1 MAWGKVKRLV
11 VKIGSAL
18 VIDDSGARG
27 AWLQALAE
35 DVQALRAGGTEV
47 ILVSSGAVA
56 LARRQFGR
64 ADTLKL
70 EEKQA
75 FAAIGQIQLMRLW
88 REAFGEQSVAQI
100 LLTAEDS
107 ENRRRYLNARS
118 TLRTLLDLGAVPIV
132 NENDTVATEEIRFG
146 DNDRLA
152 ARVAQMVEADALVL
166 LSDIDGLYSADP
178 RLDPAARHR
187 PEVARLT
194 PDILAMAGG
203 ARSASSN
210 GGMITKLQAAQIAVE
225 SGCRMAITLG
235 APLHPL
241 RALQQGA
248 KATWFLAGGTPASAR
263 KQWLSGTLHAA
274 GALVV
279 DAGAAKALA
288 AGKSLLP
295 AGVTRVEGSFGRGDA
310 VRIIDEAGALLA
322 KGLVAYD
329 SADAQRILGRKL
341 EEIAAIVGFQ
351 GRNVL
356 VHADD
361 MVRMASLDDAVRIAP
376 AAPLA

>member
-18 VIDDSGARG
+18 VVDAAGART
-27 AWLQALAE
+27 AWLRALAQ
-35 DVQALRAGGTEV
+35 DVQSLQAQGTEV

-56 LARRQFGR
+56 LARHQFGR
-64 ADTLKL
+64 KDALKL

-88 REAFGEQSVAQI
+88 REAFAEQTVAQI

-107 ENRRRYLNARS
+107 EDRRRYLNARS
-118 TLRTLLDLGAVPIV
+118 TLHTLLDLGAIPIV

-152 ARVAQMVEADALVL
+152 ARVAQMVEADTLVL

-178 RLDPAARHR
+178 RMNPAARHL
-187 PEVARLT
+187 PEVPQLT
-194 PDILAMAGG
+194 PEILAMAGG

-235 APLHPL
+235 APPHPL
-241 RALQQGA
+241 QSLQAGA
-248 KATWFLAGGTPASAR
+248 KATWFLASGTPASAR
-263 KQWLSGTLHAA
+263 KQWLSGTLHAT

-295 AGVTRVEGSFGRGDA
+295 AGVLRVEGSFGRGDA
-310 VRIIDEAGALLA
+310 VRILDESGRLLA

-329 SADAQRILGRKL
+329 HADTQKILGHKL
-341 EEIAAIVGFQ
+341 EDIPAIVGFQ
-351 GRNVL
+351 GRNAL

-361 MVRMASLDDAVRIAP
+361 MVRIAGKNSV
-376 AAPLA
+376 A